1 MMCID
6 KTIGD
11 SVSGNIYIE
20 SFKNFGAE
28 IITIFDMKAIDKK
41 SCNHMNGSIWHPSC
55 IRSILWT
62 TTLLPIGCPISNILW
77 WYRIPIRISW
87 GGKLFPTNFSRLTAT
102 NSYQKT
108 VWYKWYPWRYS
119 LTI

>member
-1 MMCID
+1 MHPQRKCISQPPLLWVRIEVCAMMCID

-62 TTLLPIGCPISNILW
+62 TTLLPIGCPISNIL
-77 WYRIPIRISW
+77 
-87 GGKLFPTNFSRLTAT
+87 
-102 NSYQKT
+102 
-108 VWYKWYPWRYS
+108 
-119 LTI
+119 